1 MEISIRRAT
10 CDHGI
15 QRGDNTVVQKSDQ
28 IKSIKKLTTV
38 ASNPASNS
46 DQGIH
51 ESAQTH
57 NSHKPKSLVLQH
69 DARQRK
75 QTQPSPGL
83 ICSPTKCTAN
93 PKNEI
98 RVNAKM
104 RDEYQSNDEP
114 SSIPRRTST

>member
-51 ESAQTH
+51 ESA
-57 NSHKPKSLVLQH
+57 
-69 DARQRK
+69 
-75 QTQPSPGL
+75 
-83 ICSPTKCTAN
+83 
-93 PKNEI
+93 
-98 RVNAKM
+98 
-104 RDEYQSNDEP
+104 
-114 SSIPRRTST
+114 